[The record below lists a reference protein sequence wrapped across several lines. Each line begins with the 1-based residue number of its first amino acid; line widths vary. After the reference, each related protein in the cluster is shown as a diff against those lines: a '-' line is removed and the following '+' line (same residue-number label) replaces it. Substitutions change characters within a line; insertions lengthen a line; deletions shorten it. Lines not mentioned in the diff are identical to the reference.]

1 MSEASVAEAADLRRR
16 LEEAEET
23 LRAIREGEVDALIVR
38 GGDADQV
45 FHLVGGAE
53 SYRAFMEAMDLG
65 AAALDEDRRLLYAN
79 AALGAL
85 LGDGFE
91 TLARS
96 GLEDALGLDAWSA
109 IEPLIARAAEGRQ
122 SAQIVLMDGQRRRHV
137 VVTAAQLPL
146 VFSNGYALTFT
157 DVTERIEA
165 AAAAE
170 SERIGRAIM
179 ASANEAV
186 VVCDRAGV
194 VTHANAAVLH
204 LLPASPVG
212 QPFEAVFH
220 LAFAA
225 GAGPMQADDL
235 VAVALAGGQLR
246 GVEAVLSLPTGPR
259 DLLLSAAPLR
269 QAGGAAV
276 GCIVTLVDLTERKAL
291 EKRQALLMRELDHR
305 MKNMLTLVQ
314 SISTRTLATARDLRD
329 FGDRFA
335 QRLAALAA
343 TQNLLAE
350 KAWQEVSLEELV
362 AAELAPYVAPRS
374 ARVRLEGLD
383 AKVSRDAAVSV
394 GLVFHELV
402 TNAVKYGA
410 LSNEAGR
417 VVVQGRPLQDGGL
430 EVCWMESGGPPVKA
444 PERRGFGQTVIA
456 RGLGQ
461 TGAGAVEVAFAPEG
475 VVCTMRLAADSLL

>member
-1 MSEASVAEAADLRRR
+1 MSEAPTAEVDDLRRR
-16 LEEAEET
+16 LQEAEET
-23 LRAIREGEVDALIVR
+23 LRAIQQGEVDALVVR
-38 GGDADQV
+38 GGEAEQV

-53 SYRAFMEAMDLG
+53 SYRAFMESMDLG
-65 AAALDEDRRLLYAN
+65 AAALDEHGRLLYAN
-79 AALGAL
+79 AALSALVGQPSDALARIGLAGAL
-85 LGDGFE
+85 GRE
-91 TLARS
+91 AWLAV
-96 GLEDALGLDAWSA
+96 
-109 IEPLIARAAEGRQ
+109 EPLLARAAEGRQ
-122 SAQIVLMDGQRRRHV
+122 RAEVRLKAGERRRHL
-137 VVTAAQLPL
+137 VVTVAELPL
-146 VFSNGYALTFT
+146 VFSTGYALTFT

-186 VVCDRAGV
+186 VVCDQAGII
-194 VTHANAAVLH
+194 THANAAVLE
-204 LLPASPVG
+204 LLPSSPVG
-212 QPFEAVFH
+212 QPFETAFR

-246 GVEAVLSLPTGPR
+246 GVEASIALPGGPR

-269 QAGGAAV
+269 QGGGAAA
-276 GCIVTLVDLTERKAL
+276 GCIVTLMDLTERKGL

-314 SISTRTLATARDLRD
+314 SISTRTLATARDLAD

-350 KAWQEVSLEELV
+350 KAWQEVSLDELI

-374 ARVRLEGLD
+374 ARVRLEGLG

-410 LSNEAGR
+410 LSNETGR
-417 VVVQGRPLQDGGL
+417 VVVEGHPVEGGGL
-430 EVCWMESGGPPVKA
+430 EVCWKESGGPAVKA
-444 PERRGFGQTVIA
+444 PARRGFGQTVIA

-461 TGAGAVEVAFAPEG
+461 SGAGAAQVEFSPGG
-475 VVCTMRLAADSLL
+475 VVCCMRLSADSLV